1 MVGQLCLLD
10 WERSFGEE
18 NTLEGRGLLHCYLH
32 NCLMKVVSGVARIT
46 LEERNRTK
54 EQDICRET
62 SFNLRKIFLLTVRAQ
77 YRWSWRLYQ
86 ITSLPLPDF
95 DRYHH

>member
-10 WERSFGEE
+10 WECLFGEE
-18 NTLEGRGLLHCYLH
+18 NTLEELGLPHWYLH
-32 NCLMKVVSGVARIT
+32 SYLMEVVSGVSRIT

-54 EQDICRET
+54 EQDIYRET

-86 ITSLPLPDF
+86 IMSLPLPDF